1 MPVDKKAPITDALNK
16 LKDAHKA
23 QDIPA
28 IDTAMGE
35 LEKLLHAMSQ
45 EMYNQQQQAGA
56 NPNEQS
62 GPSNNEG
69 GDNVT
74 DVDFEEVK

>member
-1 MPVDKKAPITDALNK
+1 MNK

-23 QDIPA
+23 QDIAA
-28 IDTAMGE
+28 IDTSMAE
-35 LEKLLHAMSQ
+35 LEKLFHAMSQ

-56 NPNEQS
+56 NPNEQA
-62 GPSNNEG
+62 NNNAGQPNG
-69 GDNVT
+69 GDNDVT